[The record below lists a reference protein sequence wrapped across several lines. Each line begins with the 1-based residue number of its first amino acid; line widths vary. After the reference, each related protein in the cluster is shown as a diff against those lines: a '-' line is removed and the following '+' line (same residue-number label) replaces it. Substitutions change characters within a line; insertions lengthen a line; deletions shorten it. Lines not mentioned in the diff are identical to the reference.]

1 MLEQTNHWGYTQQRK
16 PDKLTIDNQLVSL
29 TGDSDLRFNGKL
41 IQSRF
46 FKKIPRTKS
55 KQIQQMFLKI
65 IHTPQCTR
73 GVKQLQE
80 KLSQANRQ

>member
-1 MLEQTNHWGYTQQRK
+1 MLEQTNHWGYTQRRK
-16 PDKLTIDNQLVSL
+16 SDKLTIDNQLVSL
-29 TGDSDLRFNGKL
+29 TGDSDLGFNGKL

-55 KQIQQMFLKI
+55 KQMQQMFLKI
-65 IHTPQCTR
+65 IHTPRCTR

-80 KLSQANRQ
+80 KLFESS